1 MLALNK
7 IYFIDLFYKETRTKI
22 STKYTDI
29 KRKGAL
35 ILQELLQR
43 ESLTKQKSIST
54 FFFTCSPP
62 PSPKKHLG
70 ITCSRKCK
78 CRSPHLT
85 WPRTHPPATRTEGAQ
100 GWTRSWAGSGAGGG
114 QGQLAQDQGQGPG
127 HGHGQGLLGQ
137 DPHLLVKGYLLTQLL
152 RSFKEQG
159 RRPHFFT
166 TVSLP

>member
-1 MLALNK
+1 MKFAGNTRISKGGTLLTGSEASPTVEPTGSSLMLALNK

-54 FFFTCSPP
+54 FFFTCSHPP
-62 PSPKKHLG
+62 PPKKHLG

-114 QGQLAQDQGQGPG
+114 QWQLAQDQGQGPG
-127 HGHGQGLLGQ
+127 
-137 DPHLLVKGYLLTQLL
+137 
-152 RSFKEQG
+152 
-159 RRPHFFT
+159 
-166 TVSLP
+166 